1 MMSENNNE
9 TTNINSEYFYFPVD
23 ENGERIKNSEG
34 KAMLALNEQYRG
46 DGLAGYDYSQ
56 GNGEKLDLPDELE
69 IPREFDGIP
78 VEALV
83 PGMFA
88 GNKKVKK
95 IRFPTLVLPEEETPE
110 GELSEEEPPAIL
122 KVLPEY
128 FCWQATNLQELLDT
142 DNITEI
148 KTAAF
153 GYTRIK
159 NAQFTRLTT
168 LGNGC
173 FLNCAY
179 LETVHIGGVSA
190 VPFKTFMNCTLLREV
205 TVGETAVATGKTV
218 TSIGQLAFA
227 NTRSLRELSWLNSN
241 IAMDKGAFY
250 CSGIDTSS
258 LVVTGDTQ
266 PNAFPKFQKA
276 IDFWADPNFEPDVCC
291 NRLATKLS
299 QNYAGW
305 KGENFPKW
313 NGTTYDNV
321 HAFFAV
327 MHIHSAITGKYY
339 SSPSEFMEELQ
350 SDPKLA
356 KFLLEA
362 NWPGNFKNVAS
373 MFEALGHHTEVHGNG
388 STLNEKN
395 YLAVQKALEQ
405 GAYVYTEV
413 PSLSYWM
420 AGNYRTGHAVVLYGI
435 NHDKEVRVLD
445 SNVLHEEFR
454 EGGLDPNIDVYAY
467 TMPYQNMVGT
477 GSRFVIVY
485 PRKKE
490 PVVRWTG
497 HGETGRFFFH
507 SMPNEYPAN
516 CVTTCC
522 VEVKDDESY
531 APTPRN
537 GILTAYLMGGYG
549 YRTFVPEGETALYMQ
564 VMYRNEKGVYTWGDW
579 VKLSPDTTAATG
591 GDGGTSA

>member
-1 MMSENNNE
+1 MSENNNE
-9 TTNINSEYFYFPVD
+9 NVNVHAQYFRITTDGVAYLNLDTCGTDYADMPEELRLPAQIDGHDVLS
-23 ENGERIKNSEG
+23 
-34 KAMLALNEQYRG
+34 LAT
-46 DGLAGYDYSQ
+46 
-56 GNGEKLDLPDELE
+56 
-69 IPREFDGIP
+69 
-78 VEALV
+78 
-83 PGMFA
+83 GMFA
-88 GNKKVKK
+88 GNKRIKKVTL
-95 IRFPTLVLPEEETPE
+95 PTTINRIPDW
-110 GELSEEEPPAIL
+110 
-122 KVLPEY
+122 
-128 FCWQATNLQELLDT
+128 FCRYATNLHSIDGTE
-142 DNITEI
+142 NIREI
-148 KTAAF
+148 GKSAF
-153 GYTRIK
+153 YNTRIK
-159 NAQFTRLTT
+159 SANFPALGAEDASDVPGT
-168 LGNGC
+168 LGVGA
-173 FLNCAY
+173 FGGCAY
-179 LETVHIGGVSA
+179 LETANIGSVTTIPA
-190 VPFKTFMNCTLLREV
+190 QTFVNCPRLREV
-205 TVGETAVATGKTV
+205 TGGSLV
-218 TSIGQLAFA
+218 TSIGRVAFA
-227 NTRSLRELSWLNSN
+227 NTRSLRKLSWLNSN
-241 IAMDKGAFY
+241 ITMAAGAFY

-258 LVVTGDTQ
+258 LVVTGGTQ
-266 PNAFPKFQKA
+266 PNAFPKFQEA
-276 IDFWADPNFEPDVCC
+276 IDFWTNQQLEYTPCR

-454 EGGLDPNIDVYAY
+454 EGGLDPNIDVYTY

-564 VMYRNEKGVYTWGDW
+564 VMYRNEKGVYTWRDW
-579 VKLSPDTTAATG
+579 VKLSPDTTAATD
-591 GDGGTSA
+591 GDGETSA